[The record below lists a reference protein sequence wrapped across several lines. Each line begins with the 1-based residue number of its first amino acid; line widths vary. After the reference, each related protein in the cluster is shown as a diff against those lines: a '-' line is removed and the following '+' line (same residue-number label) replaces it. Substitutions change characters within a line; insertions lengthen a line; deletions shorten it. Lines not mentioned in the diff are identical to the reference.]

1 MRQIF
6 GLFVPER
13 RDPMTGG
20 MAILSVGNVLELLL
34 RVLPSGLV
42 FLFIVVL
49 ADDVGMGRS
58 IVQLFSALV
67 VFVV

>member
-1 MRQIF
+1 MS
-6 GLFVPER
+6 
-13 RDPMTGG
+13 GG